1 MGSKIRQ
8 AACCLGLLMTTTAV
22 VHAHGNDAPT
32 PIGAMDCGQP
42 PENARRKLPAPIDQ
56 WALIDCSPLG
66 TKLIAAPGWQWR
78 FPNSW
83 FDRPDAPAWAP
94 DASIDA
100 PGAKYFVDFDARVL
114 EGAEAAE
121 QHARLAAAVPAYR
134 DAVPAVPARI
144 HRLDVE
150 NNLGHEMVIWF
161 SAATPNDLWAILCT
175 PQCRP
180 DYAFIIHK
188 PGP

>member
-1 MGSKIRQ
+1 MDSKIRQ
-8 AACCLGLLMTTTAV
+8 AACCLGLLMTMSAA

-32 PIGAMDCGQP
+32 PIGAMDCGRP
-42 PENARRKLPAPIDQ
+42 PENAVRSPPAPIDQ
-56 WALIDCSPLG
+56 WAIIDCSPMG
-66 TKLIAAPGWQWR
+66 TKLIAAPGWLWR

-83 FDRPDAPAWAP
+83 FDRPEAPAWAP
-94 DASIDA
+94 DASLDA
-100 PGAKYFVDFDARVL
+100 PGAKYFVEFDTHVL
-114 EGAEAAE
+114 EGAAAAE

-134 DAVPAVPARI
+134 DAVSAVPARI

-161 SAATPNDLWAILCT
+161 PAASPSDLWAILCT
-175 PQCRP
+175 PECRA

>member
-1 MGSKIRQ
+1 M
-8 AACCLGLLMTTTAV
+8 MTSAG

-32 PIGAMDCGQP
+32 PVGAMDCGRP
-42 PENARRKLPAPIDQ
+42 PENALRAVPAPIDG
-56 WALIDCSPLG
+56 WALVDCNPRG

-94 DASIDA
+94 DASIDE
-100 PGAKYFVDFDARVL
+100 PGAKYFVEFTAAVL

-134 DAVPAVPARI
+134 DAIKTVPTRI
-144 HRLDVE
+144 HRLEAE

-161 SAATPNDLWAILCT
+161 PASAPTDLWAIICA
-175 PQCRP
+175 PECRP
-180 DYAFIIHK
+180 DYAFIIQK
-188 PGP
+188 LTP